1 MDTIAELERRITAAL
16 ERISASVE
24 HRLSAPPAGAP
35 ADQAELDRLRAALD
49 EEKMS
54 SAQLA
59 ERLKVQRVRAE
70 RAQAGLKAEVE
81 RLTAQV
87 DAQALAMQKLV
98 TATIQMRE
106 EMRRLREAA
115 ETGQTDPGLID
126 KALAAE
132 LEAFRATRAAETAE
146 LDDLIATLT
155 PLVQAEEAADHA

>member
-16 ERISASVE
+16 ERISATVE

-35 ADQAELDRLRAALD
+35 ADQAELERLRAALD

-59 ERLKVQRVRAE
+59 ERLKVQRARAE

-106 EMRRLREAA
+106 ELRRLREAA
-115 ETGQTDPGLID
+115 EAGQTDPGLID

-146 LDDLIATLT
+146 LDDLIAALT